1 MTFEKIGILMEERFH
16 GTTVERHYHTTLSS
30 KSTKKSGLK
39 HSLVFQSFI
48 TIRKKVHV
56 ASTQYKWC
64 SIGGL
69 WGLEPSAHSI
79 VCLYTSY

>member
-1 MTFEKIGILMEERFH
+1 MTFEKIA
-16 GTTVERHYHTTLSS
+16 LSS

-69 WGLEPSAHSI
+69 WGYIYCQNRCASVYDMLTNFRWVSGLTLQSFS
-79 VCLYTSY
+79 LNY